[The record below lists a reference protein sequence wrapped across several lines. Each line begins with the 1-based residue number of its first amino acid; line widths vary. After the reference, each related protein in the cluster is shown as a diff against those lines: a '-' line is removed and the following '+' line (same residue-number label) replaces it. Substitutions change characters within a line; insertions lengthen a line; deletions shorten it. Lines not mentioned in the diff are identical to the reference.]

1 MTYYLKYRP
10 QNLED
15 LDLDSVRGEL
25 KKIVSSGNIPHAL
38 LFAGPK
44 GTGKTSAA
52 RIIAKILNCDPPSPR
67 LRKGKEPC
75 NKCQQCTSIM
85 KGNNIDVIEL
95 DAASNRGIDDVRA
108 LRDTIKLSPAYAK
121 KKVYII
127 DEAHMLT
134 LEASNA
140 LLKTLEEPP
149 EHVVFILATTNAE
162 KLIETIRSRTTLIE
176 FHKASPEEM
185 VRSLTNV
192 VKGEKLKIDKD
203 ILLSISKMS
212 DGSFR
217 DAVKILE
224 QLVSQKVKLEKES
237 VEEYLFKRK
246 AFDQKEFIDNLLAKN
261 SEKAL
266 LEIESFVKKGVGV
279 ESVIDSLITILRES
293 LLVKSGLKGEE
304 IPNISKEDL
313 ISLIE
318 LLIYARSQIALSP
331 IEELPLE
338 IAVIK
343 WCDDKKVDSEQ
354 LMENSEEKKIED
366 VKQPTKNLTTR
377 LSEITDDVWKTIL
390 TRVRPINTSIEALLR
405 AARPVGYD
413 GSNLTLG
420 VYYRFHKE
428 RLEEVSH
435 RKILEDVA
443 ASVIGCP
450 IKVTCTLTDPPVK
463 KDVSTPPL
471 TETKDDDIIKIAEE
485 IFGN

>member
-1 MTYYLKYRP
+1 MNNTTFYLKYRP
-10 QNLED
+10 QTLEE

-38 LFAGPK
+38 LFAGTK

-52 RIIAKILNCDPPSPR
+52 RIIAKIVNCE
-67 LRKGKEPC
+67 KQGKKLSEPC
-75 NKCQQCTSIM
+75 NKCGQCKSISN
-85 KGNNIDVIEL
+85 GNNLDVIEL
-95 DAASNRGIDDVRA
+95 DAASNRGIDDIRA

-149 EHVVFILATTNAE
+149 DHVLFILATTNPE

-176 FHKASPEEM
+176 FHKASSEET
-185 VRSLTNV
+185 VRSLTFV
-192 VKGEKLKIDKD
+192 VKGEKLKIDKE

-217 DAVKILE
+217 DAVKTLE

-237 VEEYLFKRK
+237 VEEYLFNKK
-246 AFDQKEFIDNLLAKN
+246 AFNQKEFIDNLLAKD
-261 SEKAL
+261 SKKAL
-266 LEIESFVKKGVGV
+266 LEIGEFIKKGVST
-279 ESVIDSLITILRES
+279 ESIIDSLVSALRES
-293 LLVKSGLKGEE
+293 LLVKVGLKGEE
-304 IPNISKEDL
+304 IPNLPKQDL

-338 IAVIK
+338 IAVIR
-343 WCDDKKVDSEQ
+343 WCGDGVA
-354 LMENSEEKKIED
+354 EEPQTED
-366 VKQPTKNLTTR
+366 VKQPTRNLTTK

-390 TRVRPINTSIEALLR
+390 TTIRPINTSIEALLR
-405 AARPVGYD
+405 AARPVSYD

-435 RKILEDVA
+435 RKILEDVL
-443 ASVIGCP
+443 ASILGSP
-450 IKVTCTLTDPPVK
+450 IKVTCTLTDPPAK
-463 KDVSTPPL
+463 KVADVPL
-471 TETKDDDIIKIAEE
+471 TETKDNDIIKIAEE